1 MAGVLLTPGARN
13 VPYPGDDL
21 DIEERLKGDLDKARE
36 YQAACGESHSLV
48 KDIPSGIP
56 PPDADM
62 RIRLAGEAS
71 RAALQNYTRALRRF
85 SQYTLSGIVP
95 EDLLPAA

>member
-1 MAGVLLTPGARN
+1 MLGYHEYLE
-13 VPYPGDDL
+13 
-21 DIEERLKGDLDKARE
+21 IEEHLKSELDKARAE
-36 YQAACGESHSLV
+36 YQVACGEFHSLV
-48 KDIPSGIP
+48 KDVPSGIP
-56 PPDADM
+56 LPDADL

-95 EDLLPAA
+95 EDLLRSA

>member
-1 MAGVLLTPGARN
+1 MLGYRE
-13 VPYPGDDL
+13 YQE
-21 DIEERLKGDLDKARE
+21 IEERLKGDLEKARAE
-36 YQAACGESHSLV
+36 YQAACGEFHSLV

-56 PPDADM
+56 QPDGEL
-62 RIRLAGEAS
+62 RLRQTGEAS
-71 RAALQNYTRALRRF
+71 RAALQNYTRALTRF